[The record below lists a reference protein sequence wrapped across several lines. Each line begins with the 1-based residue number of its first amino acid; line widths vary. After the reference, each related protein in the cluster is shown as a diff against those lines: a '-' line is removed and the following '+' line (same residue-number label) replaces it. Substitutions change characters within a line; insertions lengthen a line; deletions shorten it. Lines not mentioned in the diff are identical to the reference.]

1 MGRGRPVSLC
11 AQNSVLSGGGM
22 ATSFSKQWGDVLF
35 SWGPQTGSSGTVHTF
50 LRWGRSYGKCGQCSC
65 WLFSSKVFIVAT
77 SRTASMEHDKHLV
90 HPSSLT
96 ILPCSSSALFV
107 WALGVL
113 MPLPSSH
120 TLPCAS
126 FQLHGKATSPVGR
139 SKHESSPF
147 LIF

>member
-1 MGRGRPVSLC
+1 MRGYPVSLY
-11 AQNSVLSGGGM
+11 AQNNVFSGGGM
-22 ATSFSKQWGDVLF
+22 ITSFSKQWGAVLF
-35 SWGPQTGSSGTVHTF
+35 SWGPQTGNGGTIHTL

-65 WLFSSKVFIVAT
+65 GLFSSKVFIVAT
-77 SRTASMEHDKHLV
+77 SRTASVEHDKYLV

-96 ILPCSSSALFV
+96 ILPRSSLALFV

-113 MPLPSSH
+113 MLFPSSH

-126 FQLHGKATSPVGR
+126 FQFHGEATSPVGR
-139 SKHESSPF
+139 RKHESSPF